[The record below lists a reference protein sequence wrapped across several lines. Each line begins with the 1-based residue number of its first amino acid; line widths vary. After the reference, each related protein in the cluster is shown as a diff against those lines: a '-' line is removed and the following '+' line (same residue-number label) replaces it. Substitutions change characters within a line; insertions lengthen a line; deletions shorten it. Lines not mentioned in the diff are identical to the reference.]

1 MDLRKVKVN
10 GLTIVILLALILMG
24 FAVIPAPAYA
34 QSATAVV
41 YHTNW
46 GGYNGNNSVYMS
58 SSASLCFPRELP
70 NKSSHAYQ
78 CPNGILG
85 TGRNGVALGV
95 DSEIPTV
102 SGDIH
107 PEERYN
113 SLDGQL
119 YVCIISYA
127 AGATNQTRVE
137 ENDGGDGGYDITGT
151 SQFNLSMALTG
162 LSRAQMNV
170 QLCDSGNSGS
180 GAVNL
185 TFPHPETLGSTE
197 EYPINQSLLSALGL
211 VPVIGSFASAA
222 SLAST
227 LTCYGASPAMTLYG
241 IGSSLV
247 GENLTVNPDSG
258 NYSKFVNNTNCG
270 VYTAYGQNVFATEM
284 TTRISVNTSDF
295 GLLGNLNV
303 SAKDIL
309 GEFITPVG
317 WHSLATGSQTN
328 INIPFV
334 PANTLSGSVTNYGK
348 PLPDQQIII
357 SQTYNGTTTD
367 FYEHTNSSGD
377 YRFFAE
383 PGSSY
388 TLEVDTGDGS
398 IQSSNTV
405 ETSGYGSTS
414 LNLNMDYPGTVT
426 FHESGLSS
434 GTTWSVT
441 LNGVT
446 DSTTSGT
453 ISFSE
458 PFGTYSYSIGS
469 ISGYSISPQSGS
481 IELND
486 FSYSKDITFTSV
498 GPVTFHESGL
508 PSGTSWEAYVG
519 SYSGSGTGTSLTVTA
534 PTGTYSY
541 SIPNVDVKMS
551 NGDTDVYSANPS
563 GGTVSTG
570 GSVSTTF
577 SLSEVISP
585 PSGGGG
591 GGGGTG
597 CVNGTTEIL
606 LANGTYT
613 QAQNITIGTH
623 VMTYNTTSHTYSSE
637 TVEDIFY
644 SHHSRQ
650 YTVNGYLQASEY
662 QPILTNHGYIEIRNL
677 TKHDRIFNI
686 FTGKYGKITDITVQN
701 GNYTFYDFNIPPN
714 HDFIAWEYVV
724 YDLTIKP

>member
-1 MDLRKVKVN
+1 M
-10 GLTIVILLALILMG
+10 
-24 FAVIPAPAYA
+24 
-34 QSATAVV
+34 
-41 YHTNW
+41 
-46 GGYNGNNSVYMS
+46 GGYSHGYDGNTEAYQECYSGGVRDQMTIFIPVTAAGSSNWTSKSENVGGTETTCFNGIDYVQFSLNISKSYPSAITTFQTSYDTGINVSSTYDKPVNITQVGWDTLWYLLGYLPYGMGQVVS
-58 SSASLCFPRELP
+58 TFNYEHSLYSSA
-70 NKSSHAYQ
+70 
-78 CPNGILG
+78 GLG
-85 TGRNGVALGV
+85 SNPSDQYDG
-95 DSEIPTV
+95 
-102 SGDIH
+102 SGNDT
-107 PEERYN
+107 
-113 SLDGQL
+113 Q
-119 YVCIISYA
+119 IIF
-127 AGATNQTRVE
+127 G
-137 ENDGGDGGYDITGT
+137 
-151 SQFNLSMALTG
+151 M
-162 LSRAQMNV
+162 
-170 QLCDSGNSGS
+170 DSGKTQTG
-180 GAVNL
+180 
-185 TFPHPETLGSTE
+185 
-197 EYPINQSLLSALGL
+197 
-211 VPVIGSFASAA
+211 
-222 SLAST
+222 
-227 LTCYGASPAMTLYG
+227 CC
-241 IGSSLV
+241 IGSSDTNKRW
-247 GENLTVNPDSG
+247 GYDTYGSETVYEITIMSKNFLNASKLIIGAQNIEQFDSNG
-258 NYSKFVNNTNCG
+258 LIATSNGSYS
-270 VYTAYGQNVFATEM
+270 
-284 TTRISVNTSDF
+284 
-295 GLLGNLNV
+295 NV
-303 SAKDIL
+303 S
-309 GEFITPVG
+309 
-317 WHSLATGSQTN
+317 
-328 INIPFV
+328 INVV

-458 PFGTYSYSIGS
+458 PFGTYSYCIGS
-469 ISGYSISPQSGS
+469 ISGYFISPQSGS
-481 IELND
+481 IVLNS

-585 PSGGGG
+585 PSGG

>member
-1 MDLRKVKVN
+1 M
-10 GLTIVILLALILMG
+10 
-24 FAVIPAPAYA
+24 
-34 QSATAVV
+34 
-41 YHTNW
+41 
-46 GGYNGNNSVYMS
+46 GGYSHGYDGNTEAYQECYSGGVRDQMTIFIPVTAAGSSNWTSKSENVGGTETTCFNGIDYVQFSLNISKSYPSAITTFQTSYDTGINVSSTYDKPVNITQVGWDTLWYLLGYLPYGMGQVVS
-58 SSASLCFPRELP
+58 TFNYEHSLYSSA
-70 NKSSHAYQ
+70 
-78 CPNGILG
+78 GLG
-85 TGRNGVALGV
+85 SNPSDQYDG
-95 DSEIPTV
+95 
-102 SGDIH
+102 SGNDT
-107 PEERYN
+107 
-113 SLDGQL
+113 Q
-119 YVCIISYA
+119 IIF
-127 AGATNQTRVE
+127 G
-137 ENDGGDGGYDITGT
+137 
-151 SQFNLSMALTG
+151 M
-162 LSRAQMNV
+162 
-170 QLCDSGNSGS
+170 DSGKTQTG
-180 GAVNL
+180 
-185 TFPHPETLGSTE
+185 
-197 EYPINQSLLSALGL
+197 
-211 VPVIGSFASAA
+211 
-222 SLAST
+222 
-227 LTCYGASPAMTLYG
+227 CC
-241 IGSSLV
+241 IGSSDTNKRW
-247 GENLTVNPDSG
+247 GYDTYGSETVYEITIMSKNFLNASKLIIGAQNIEQFDSNG
-258 NYSKFVNNTNCG
+258 LIATSNGSYS
-270 VYTAYGQNVFATEM
+270 
-284 TTRISVNTSDF
+284 
-295 GLLGNLNV
+295 NV
-303 SAKDIL
+303 S
-309 GEFITPVG
+309 
-317 WHSLATGSQTN
+317 
-328 INIPFV
+328 INVV

-414 LNLNMDYPGTVT
+414 LNLNMDSPGTVT

-446 DSTTSGT
+446 DSTISGTISGT

-458 PFGTYSYSIGS
+458 PFGTYSYCIGS
-469 ISGYSISPQSGS
+469 ISGYFISPQSGS
-481 IELND
+481 IVLNS

-613 QAQNITIGTH
+613 KAQDLNIVGSY
-623 VMTYNTTSHTYSSE
+623 VMTYNLTT
-637 TVEDIFY
+637 
-644 SHHSRQ
+644 HSYHAEKVKDLYITHLHRQ
-650 YTVNGYLQASEY
+650 YDINGMLNVSGY
-662 QPILTNHGYIEIRNL
+662 QPILTNHGYVTAQNL
-677 TKHDRIFNI
+677 TIRDMMYNA
-686 FTGKYGKITDITVQN
+686 FTRSFVQITSITVTH
-701 GNYTFYDFNIPPN
+701 GYFTMYDFNIPPDY
-714 HDFIAWEYVV
+714 DFIAGQFVV
-724 YDLTIKP
+724 YDATIQP